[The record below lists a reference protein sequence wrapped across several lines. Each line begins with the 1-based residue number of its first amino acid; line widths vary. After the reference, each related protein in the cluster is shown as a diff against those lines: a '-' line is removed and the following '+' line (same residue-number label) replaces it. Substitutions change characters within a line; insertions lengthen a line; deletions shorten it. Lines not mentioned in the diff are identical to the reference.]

1 MAACSSHA
9 HVGTHE
15 LANPFCTLDSMDSMG
30 QRLRSSD
37 CCAETAGDIVCTT
50 GGRALFDAAVTDAA
64 VTDAAATDA
73 AAADAAATD
82 AVAAGK
88 ATACTQVVSLITS
101 VCAILRGSLEP
112 PTCAVGR
119 CNTPLPYPNAALGKI
134 VQVQTDSGCVRGT
147 IDFVSTSDVHITL
160 AEGLRIVV
168 PRAFLDQPSGGFA
181 ESEEDAHA
189 TVPRPDSAPVGHTNL
204 LTTCAAGDKHNQ
216 QCGPAHDVVVSEV
229 VVSDGSVSDSVCV
242 SGDDVFAATRR
253 CIPAAVDLDCRAGRS
268 TVCMASSVSGGS
280 DHASGN
286 GGYMSDDGDDFNIAF
301 GRRGE
306 ADDDQ
311 EDGRLSLL
319 CGEELQVTSMM
330 QEHTTG
336 RIHHRRTQSV
346 FRFAGFYEDDDYDEG
361 DDDDVF
367 IDDDSVPAGFAD
379 HDEHAMS
386 LHARGDTGAF
396 ARGDTGAFAQ
406 QDTGAFAQQDT
417 GAFAQQDTGAFAQRD
432 AGGVA
437 QRDNDAFARQDTGA
451 FAQQDTGAFAPADA
465 CAFAPADTG
474 AFAQKD
480 AGGVAQRDNGA
491 VADGGTSAFA
501 QRDAQP
507 DVALACSGGL
517 APTRNTFRSTMGRI
531 DVEQVMVYAYDFS
544 VCKFKWLLLMSQ
556 MLQSCACAPALS
568 NKSVHRH
575 IFRLRLRGCV
585 NEDYMG
591 RFIGSPGATGP
602 HSKVLKV
609 FHQRCAGVVRD
620 AAAVCLAA
628 DGATCTGALSTARAV
643 VESAT
648 ATGLYDSGTSLR
660 AKAVRLMDAKGN
672 DADGLAAVVPCLL
685 LRAFLC
691 AKKKSLNADA
701 QLTLRVLDE
710 LVGTNAAAC
719 LPECEPI
726 TEGTFDK
733 TSAFRI
739 NADAVPQGT
748 ERLLR
753 LLWAAS
759 ATGSLGAGAARAIQ
773 HVSACHGFLPL
784 PKLVAHSKRK
794 ASGNNASD
802 ADAEE
807 VGRCL
812 DRLVDAARKEPLAC
826 TKKICI
832 HVQAKSARGREE
844 EEQEDGSAPTDA
856 TGFFAMTE
864 SNWVRL
870 CAKVHNAA
878 FLQEVILVVQP
889 CGVRA
894 QFLSIK
900 MARYDIR
907 IASASEAASN
917 GLGAAS
923 KAAKAVASSP
933 ARNPTAV
940 AKARRRR
947 GCFGDHRCNTID
959 KRQRLRRNSS
969 DRVDTV
975 WAYAVAA
982 PAPVAAVRV
991 TPVSIASTPLTT
1003 SAAATAAVW
1012 FDESVW

>member
-1 MAACSSHA
+1 
-9 HVGTHE
+9 
-15 LANPFCTLDSMDSMG
+15 
-30 QRLRSSD
+30 
-37 CCAETAGDIVCTT
+37 
-50 GGRALFDAAVTDAA
+50 
-64 VTDAAATDA
+64 
-73 AAADAAATD
+73 
-82 AVAAGK
+82 
-88 ATACTQVVSLITS
+88 
-101 VCAILRGSLEP
+101 
-112 PTCAVGR
+112 
-119 CNTPLPYPNAALGKI
+119 
-134 VQVQTDSGCVRGT
+134 
-147 IDFVSTSDVHITL
+147 
-160 AEGLRIVV
+160 
-168 PRAFLDQPSGGFA
+168 
-181 ESEEDAHA
+181 
-189 TVPRPDSAPVGHTNL
+189 
-204 LTTCAAGDKHNQ
+204 
-216 QCGPAHDVVVSEV
+216 
-229 VVSDGSVSDSVCV
+229 
-242 SGDDVFAATRR
+242 
-253 CIPAAVDLDCRAGRS
+253 
-268 TVCMASSVSGGS
+268 
-280 DHASGN
+280 
-286 GGYMSDDGDDFNIAF
+286 
-301 GRRGE
+301 
-306 ADDDQ
+306 
-311 EDGRLSLL
+311 
-319 CGEELQVTSMM
+319 
-330 QEHTTG
+330 
-336 RIHHRRTQSV
+336 
-346 FRFAGFYEDDDYDEG
+346 
-361 DDDDVF
+361 
-367 IDDDSVPAGFAD
+367 
-379 HDEHAMS
+379 
-386 LHARGDTGAF
+386 
-396 ARGDTGAFAQ
+396 
-406 QDTGAFAQQDT
+406 
-417 GAFAQQDTGAFAQRD
+417 
-432 AGGVA
+432 
-437 QRDNDAFARQDTGA
+437 
-451 FAQQDTGAFAPADA
+451 
-465 CAFAPADTG
+465 
-474 AFAQKD
+474 
-480 AGGVAQRDNGA
+480 
-491 VADGGTSAFA
+491 
-501 QRDAQP
+501 
-507 DVALACSGGL
+507 
-517 APTRNTFRSTMGRI
+517 
-531 DVEQVMVYAYDFS
+531 MVYAYDFS

-591 RFIGSPGATGP
+591 HFIGSPGATGP
-602 HSKVLKV
+602 HSKVLKI

-648 ATGLYDSGTSLR
+648 ATGLCDSGTSLR

-672 DADGLAAVVPCLL
+672 DADSLAAVVPCLL

-710 LVGTNAAAC
+710 LGWTNAAAC

-784 PKLVAHSKRK
+784 PKLVVHSKRK

-812 DRLVDAARKEPLAC
+812 DRLVDATRNEPLAC
-826 TKKICI
+826 TKKMCI
-832 HVQAKSARGREE
+832 HVQAKPAGGREEE
-844 EEQEDGSAPTDA
+844 EEQEDGSAPTGA

-870 CAKVHNAA
+870 CAKVHDAA
-878 FLQEVILVVQP
+878 FLKEVILVVQP

-900 MARYDIR
+900 MARYNIR
-907 IASASEAASN
+907 IASASEAALN

-923 KAAKAVASSP
+923 KAVKAVASSP
-933 ARNPTAV
+933 AHPTAA

-947 GCFGDHRCNTID
+947 GCFGDRRCNTID